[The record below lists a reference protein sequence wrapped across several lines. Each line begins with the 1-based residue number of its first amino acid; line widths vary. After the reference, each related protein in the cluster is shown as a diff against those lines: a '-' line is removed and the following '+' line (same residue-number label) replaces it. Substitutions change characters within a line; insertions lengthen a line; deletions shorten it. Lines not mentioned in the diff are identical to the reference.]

1 MSLTPTPLE
10 RCGHIAPM
18 AIERATDGYSASCLT
33 HDKRSNNASKLSF
46 SATLGEESEVEVK
59 LV

>member
-1 MSLTPTPLE
+1 MSLTPTPPE
-10 RCGHIAPM
+10 RCGHVAPM
-18 AIERATDGYSASCLT
+18 AIEPATDGYSPSCLT
-33 HDKRSNNASKLSF
+33 RDKRTDNASKLSF